1 MGGGTG
7 TGGVS
12 GSGELRQYATC
23 NLSMAKYFVR
33 DVEKGLVKALEKA
46 GLRKKLF
53 KNTFSGKGVE
63 VRVENYVGVISRM
76 KVDMYIDGQKG
87 AEEVKKA
94 IIGEIEN
101 QKMISDVRFN
111 EYQA

>member
-7 TGGVS
+7 TGGAS
-12 GSGELRQYATC
+12 GSGELRQYATW

-76 KVDMYIDGQKG
+76 KVDMYVNGEGRPEDVQKAIQLEIDGQKTT
-87 AEEVKKA
+87 
-94 IIGEIEN
+94 
-101 QKMISDVRFN
+101 ISDFKFVK
-111 EYQA
+111 Y